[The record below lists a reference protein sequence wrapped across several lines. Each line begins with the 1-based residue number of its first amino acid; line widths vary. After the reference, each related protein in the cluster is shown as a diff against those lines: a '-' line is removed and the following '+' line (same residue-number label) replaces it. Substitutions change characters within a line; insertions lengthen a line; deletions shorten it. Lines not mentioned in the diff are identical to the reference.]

1 METTRFW
8 ELVDL
13 LGGVADDDTTP
24 RLDAALADETE
35 AEEFADLVEE
45 AVHRLLERCAV
56 PPSHAGDTA
65 EWIAAAV
72 VASGRTTYERT
83 LAAGGLLSPDD
94 WAWAEA
100 ENLLVAG
107 LSDDEEGAGEADL
120 TLQWCSST
128 VPPGV
133 STAFEADLDFGDDP
147 AWGRVV
153 THDEAWE
160 AALGLLDED
169 AEYLTR
175 RESLGDI
182 RLHIVVRDVEE
193 MELSAWPEPES
204 VEDVVLV
211 VPAPLIL
218 AEDSRVDGYL
228 EAVVTIVTSVQ
239 AQLGIAD

>member
-1 METTRFW
+1 MEPTRFW
-8 ELVDL
+8 ALVDL

-24 RLDAALADETE
+24 RLDAALADEAE
-35 AEEFADLVEE
+35 AEEFTDLVQE
-45 AVHRLLERCAV
+45 AVHRLLERCTV

-65 EWIAAAV
+65 EWVAAAV
-72 VASGRTTYERT
+72 VASGRATYERT
-83 LAAGGLLSPDD
+83 LAAGGLLRPDD

-107 LSDDEEGAGEADL
+107 LADEDARDGL
-120 TLQWCSST
+120 TLQWCSTT

-133 STAFEADLDFGDDP
+133 STAFDADRDLGDDP
-147 AWGRVV
+147 AHGLVA

-160 AALGLLDED
+160 TALDLLAED
-169 AEYLTR
+169 AEYLSR

-182 RLHIVVRDVEE
+182 RLHVVVRDVEE
-193 MELSAWPEPES
+193 MELSAWPEPEA

-218 AEDSRVDGYL
+218 AEDSRVDAYL
-228 EAVVTIVTSVQ
+228 EAVVTVVTSVQ